1 MPDPVDL
8 DPDLIWIRD
17 APREYGRSD
26 TWFFQQI
33 AAGTLNEVRFPGDR
47 RVYLRKSQ
55 IEKFLGIDQI
65 RRQQQQFGGP
75 PPQS

>member
-17 APREYGRSD
+17 VPREYGRSD

-33 AAGTLNEVRFPGDR
+33 GAGKLKEVRFPGDR
-47 RVYLRKSQ
+47 RVYLRRSD
-55 IEKFLGIDQI
+55 IERFLGIDKL
-65 RRQQQQFGGP
+65 RQQQRFGGP